1 MAVAVRLPHPKQ
13 TICKMTVTI
22 SWSYDMWIVE
32 CGQHSRQNTP
42 PKIDGSSTH
51 GESRYSGGILVAL
64 IFSAPTT
71 LASLT
76 NLIKLTKHWPLVNL
90 MRLKKTLTN
99 LLRKRSLSSFSIS
112 NICSIATPHKPCSLP
127 EPRRF
132 QALWS
137 QNSQHL
143 AAMKACA
150 AWGISHLQ
158 SRWHSAASG
167 TKWSSRKA
175 KSILTCK
182 VYFVTLLHSLRNN
195 DGVRCHHGKHCK
207 VLRANSC
214 QENLSLWLRI
224 WWTKV
229 INPACE
235 VLHVM
240 LPGQPCIIKHF
251 RFQNIHPLLRFV
263 TGRVER
269 KHVTPSMAFTPVLGT
284 PVKAIGRDW
293 LSRQSLPALRIQW
306 ELKAQL
312 YKFVTE
318 TCSYLWEIKLQGS
331 LKSRDKGQNK
341 DAARW
346 QVCDSFDITGKAFT
360 VNWRIGSWFR
370 TFLTGPAISS
380 TFWLAFASHGTERFG
395 NLNEN
400 LSEATAL
407 RQKNPSRKLT
417 VWLVARTLSQNNTFL
432 NLHPSAQKNICDGKR
447 WNWSQ
452 IFGVIVLRR
461 K

>member
-51 GESRYSGGILVAL
+51 GESRYSGGILAAL

-150 AWGISHLQ
+150 AWGISHLHQ

-167 TKWSSRKA
+167 TKWSSRKQNQSSHA
-175 KSILTCK
+175 KCT
-182 VYFVTLLHSLRNN
+182 SLRY
-195 DGVRCHHGKHCK
+195 
-207 VLRANSC
+207 
-214 QENLSLWLRI
+214 
-224 WWTKV
+224 
-229 INPACE
+229 
-235 VLHVM
+235 
-240 LPGQPCIIKHF
+240 CIVYGITM
-251 RFQNIHPLLRFV
+251 V
-263 TGRVER
+263 YD
-269 KHVTPSMAFTPVLGT
+269 
-284 PVKAIGRDW
+284 AIM
-293 LSRQSLPALRIQW
+293 
-306 ELKAQL
+306 
-312 YKFVTE
+312 
-318 TCSYLWEIKLQGS
+318 GS
-331 LKSRDKGQNK
+331 T
-341 DAARW
+341 AR
-346 QVCDSFDITGKAFT
+346 S
-360 VNWRIGSWFR
+360 
-370 TFLTGPAISS
+370 
-380 TFWLAFASHGTERFG
+380 
-395 NLNEN
+395 
-400 LSEATAL
+400 
-407 RQKNPSRKLT
+407 
-417 VWLVARTLSQNNTFL
+417 
-432 NLHPSAQKNICDGKR
+432 
-447 WNWSQ
+447 
-452 IFGVIVLRR
+452 
-461 K
+461 